1 MHSGT
6 EEPGLSPSPGPGD
19 SSEGLFFTS
28 EWTNATADTVGGN
41 GPMALGLSWESQVV
55 LIILYTL
62 TAVVSMTGNTLVIL
76 VFTLGR
82 RSRSDLRG
90 FLINLACADLI
101 MTLFCMPFTFTM
113 TMLNDWIFSAPMCP
127 VVLYMQTVS
136 VTASVC
142 TNMAI
147 GIDRFW
153 VVMYPLRSRITK
165 SRSKTTI
172 VIIWVISLGLS
183 SVQLVVGRTVPGL
196 EVTPGVWTAD
206 CVEVWPEPRETW
218 RTCYTFFILVLT
230 YVLPLIIL
238 SFTYGFVGCRLWQRT
253 APGNAD
259 VTRDM
264 NQLRSKLKVS
274 DMAVQFVSNAV
285 ARVMSMPPQYQFVL
299 RFRTPRTP
307 VPGTPSYLVR

>member
-1 MHSGT
+1 MHFDT
-6 EEPGLSPSPGPGD
+6 ESAESSSVGPWNTVSSTALSFNDTSMFNSTGA
-19 SSEGLFFTS
+19 SS
-28 EWTNATADTVGGN
+28 ATWPLT
-41 GPMALGLSWESQVV
+41 LGLCWESRVV
-55 LIILYTL
+55 LIVLYTL
-62 TAVVSMTGNTLVIL
+62 TAVVSMAGNSMVIL
-76 VFTLGR
+76 VFTMGR

-90 FLINLACADLI
+90 FLINLACADII
-101 MTLFCMPFTFTM
+101 MTVFCMPFTFTM
-113 TMLNDWIFSAPMCP
+113 TMLSDWIFSSPMCP

-172 VIIWVISLGLS
+172 LAIWFFSFGLS
-183 SVQLVVGRTVPGL
+183 SIQLYVGRAVPGV
-196 EVTPGVWTAD
+196 EVAPGVWTAD

-230 YVLPLIIL
+230 YILPLVIL

-259 VTRDM
+259 VTRDT

-274 DMAVQFVSNAV
+274 STTLT
-285 ARVMSMPPQYQFVL
+285 Y
-299 RFRTPRTP
+299 
-307 VPGTPSYLVR
+307 

>member
-1 MHSGT
+1 MHAGTAGPGVAPPTPWPWEPVNFT
-6 EEPGLSPSPGPGD
+6 EESAVVNSTGEL
-19 SSEGLFFTS
+19 TV
-28 EWTNATADTVGGN
+28 TNGTWPLT
-41 GPMALGLSWESQVV
+41 LGLSWESQVV
-55 LIILYTL
+55 LIVLYTL
-62 TAVVSMTGNTLVIL
+62 TAVVSMAGNSMVIL

-113 TMLNDWIFSAPMCP
+113 TMLNNWIFSAPMCP

-172 VIIWVISLGLS
+172 VIIWVIAFGLS
-183 SVQLVVGRTVPGL
+183 SVQLVVGRTVPGV
-196 EVTPGVWTAD
+196 EVAPGVWTAD

-218 RTCYTFFILVLT
+218 RTSYTFFILVLT
-230 YVLPLIIL
+230 YILPLVIL

-264 NQLRSKLKVS
+264 NQLRSKLKRRII
-274 DMAVQFVSNAV
+274 
-285 ARVMSMPPQYQFVL
+285 ARTGSRIVL
-299 RFRTPRTP
+299 LSFTPRAP
-307 VPGTPSYLVR
+307 RGPSPGPA